1 MNRVRLYLHRLFRRP
16 VITDPMRI
24 STRRIPDGLLL
35 DFEDYF
41 TYVIETIADDEEILA
56 LFLEVVEDRGMARER
71 RHDGWE
77 PEKLLMEQLAERVG
91 HEVPFRGKALRL
103 LGERLLSAAPKPKT
117 ETGTVVQLPGQRQA
131 GAA

>member
-41 TYVIETIADDEEILA
+41 TYVIETIADDPELLD
-56 LFLEVVEDRGMARER
+56 LFMEVVEDRSLSRK
-71 RHDGWE
+71 HDGWE
-77 PEKLLMEQLAERVG
+77 PEQLLMERLAERVG
-91 HEVPFRGKALRL
+91 HEVPIRGKSLAALANRL
-103 LGERLLSAAPKPKT
+103 KAACPAPS
-117 ETGTVVQLPGQRQA
+117 VVVPAQREA
-131 GAA
+131 GAS